1 MPWTITVTRV
11 IRLTFLALVALP
23 ACGEPAER
31 EGGTAGDTA
40 TETEPAAIVVD
51 DEPQDSVIAEQ
62 RLAWVRQERLD
73 TLPIGELTAR
83 IGRTFVGAPYV
94 PGTLEA
100 EGPERLIV
108 NLRTF
113 DCVTFVESSLA
124 LARAAKLGGGYDTFK
139 RELMRIRYRDGK
151 LNGYPSRLHYF
162 SEWIAN
168 NQEKG
173 IVRNITRELGGIE
186 DREPIRFMTSNAD
199 RYRQLADES
208 VRREIRETEERLS
221 QVPRY
226 YIPEDRI
233 VSIASRIRNG
243 DVIAATS
250 VLEGLD
256 VVHTGLALWVD
267 DELHL
272 MHAPLVGKSVEI
284 SKVPLAERIQAIE
297 TQDGIMVARPL
308 EPRR

>member
-1 MPWTITVTRV
+1 LSWLI
-11 IRLTFLALVALP
+11 VAGLLLP

-31 EGGTAGDTA
+31 DVGAAGDTA
-40 TETEPAAIVVD
+40 AGTEPGAIVVD
-51 DEPQDSVIAEQ
+51 EEPRDSVIAEQ

-100 EGPERLIV
+100 EGEERLIV

-113 DCVTFVESSLA
+113 DCVTFVENSLA

-139 RELMRIRYRDGK
+139 RELLRIRYRDGR

-168 NQEKG
+168 NEAKG

-186 DREPIRFMTSNAD
+186 DRERIDFMTSNAD
-199 RYRQLADES
+199 KYRQLADQS
-208 VRREIRETEERLS
+208 VLQQIRETEARVSKL
-221 QVPRY
+221 PRY

-233 VSIASRIRNG
+233 ASVANRIRNG

-256 VVHTGLALWVD
+256 IVHTGLALWVD
-267 DELHL
+267 NELHL
-272 MHAPLVGKSVEI
+272 MHAPLVGKDVEI
-284 SKVPLAERIQAIE
+284 SKVPLAERITAIE
-297 TQDGIMVARPL
+297 TQDGIMVARPE
-308 EPRR
+308 EPKR

>member
-1 MPWTITVTRV
+1 MNRL
-11 IRLTFLALVALP
+11 IRLACALLLLVP

-31 EGGTAGDTA
+31 TPGAAVDT
-40 TETEPAAIVVD
+40 TTSTEPAAIVVD
-51 DEPQDSVIAEQ
+51 QQPQDSVIAEQ
-62 RLAWVRQERLD
+62 RLAWVRQNRLD

-100 EGPERLIV
+100 EGAERLIV

-113 DCVTFVESSLA
+113 DCVTFVENSLA
-124 LARAAKLGGGYDTFK
+124 LARTAKLGGGYDEFK
-139 RELMRIRYRDGK
+139 EQLLLIRYRGGK

-162 SEWIAN
+162 SEWISN
-168 NQEKG
+168 NEAKG
-173 IVRNITRELGGIE
+173 IVRNITRELGGVE
-186 DREPIRFMTSNAD
+186 EREPIRFMTTNAEK
-199 RYRQLADES
+199 YRQLSDTS
-208 VRREIRETEERLS
+208 VLRAIRETEEHLS
-221 QVPRY
+221 QTPRY

-233 VSIASRIRNG
+233 ASVASRIEDG

-250 VLEGLD
+250 VERGLD
-256 VVHTGLALWVD
+256 VVHTGLALWVNNQ
-267 DELHL
+267 LHL

-284 SKVPLAERIQAIE
+284 SELPLAERIKSIK

-308 EPRR
+308 EVRR